1 MTWQEVASLPGHE
14 GGTHVVRFNKNG
26 NYCVSGGGDRKVT
39 LWNPATG
46 KQIKSY
52 AGHGREVLDLALCKD
67 NRMIVSDFNR
77 DVSDSILRPHAEV
90 TSRYFYGMY

>member
-52 AGHGREVLDLALCKD
+52 AGHGREVLDLALCLM
-67 NRMIVSDFNR
+67 RR
-77 DVSDSILRPHAEV
+77 
-90 TSRYFYGMY
+90 